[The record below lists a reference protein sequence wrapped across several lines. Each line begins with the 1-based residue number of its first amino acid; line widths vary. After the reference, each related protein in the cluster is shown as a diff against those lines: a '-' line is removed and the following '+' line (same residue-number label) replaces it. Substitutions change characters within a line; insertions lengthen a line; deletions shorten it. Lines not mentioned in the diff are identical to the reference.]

1 MHVRLMSPGGLVAL
15 ALFATACSG
24 GAGAAAPAPPP
35 APAASAPAAA
45 PASGAPAASAP
56 AAPAAP
62 PRQEIVKMSPGV
74 SGVAYAPL
82 FIGRERGYLREEGI
96 EFEDARLGNNVL
108 APLIP
113 ALASGQVDV
122 AGGAP
127 AAGLFNAIAQGIN
140 VRVVLDMTT
149 ASPGNETNGMIA
161 RKELVESGRLR
172 QASDLRGLR
181 VAIPT
186 KGSITERMLDAVL
199 ASGGL
204 TLEDVDR
211 TEIPY

>member
-82 FIGRERGYLREEGI
+82 FIGRERGYFREEGI
-96 EFEDARLGNNVL
+96 EFEDASLGNNVL
-108 APLIP
+108 AQLIP

-127 AAGLFNAIAQGIN
+127 AAGPVDPGAPGTNIRPG
-140 VRVVLDMTT
+140 VVL
-149 ASPGNETNGMIA
+149 
-161 RKELVESGRLR
+161 
-172 QASDLRGLR
+172 
-181 VAIPT
+181 
-186 KGSITERMLDAVL
+186 
-199 ASGGL
+199 
-204 TLEDVDR
+204 
-211 TEIPY
+211 